1 MIEIVYDK
9 KTAEKD
15 VKNET
20 QYKMPKNIRQIGN
33 APDKK
38 KIYIEDY
45 VMTFLR
51 KIAEPGNTTSRGAI
65 LLGEYFKDGETETL
79 FISGAVEAQ
88 NLEFDVDQIKFDDHI
103 WSKLYADINK
113 YFENLSVVGWFLSR
127 MGFSTD
133 INDKITRLHL
143 ENFRGRDKVLFVMDS
158 LECDDAFYVCEKNRL
173 IRQRGYYIY
182 YVRNEPMQNYIISRK
197 NMTTED
203 KNNAALRKDAELV
216 KNFQAMRGENQ
227 KKEKTGK
234 NKSYVRYAVVS
245 FVAIFALSMGI
256 VVSGSYDKMKD
267 IESTIRRMEL
277 ENEDSGVQVF
287 SNNNTE
293 QTIYTKDIESSESD
307 KTTEETGN
315 TTETGDTTE
324 SSGTTETASET
335 NTSEDA
341 ESGSTQAQQE
351 TIATDKSKDY
361 TIEEGDTLMSI
372 SLKMYNSPNYV
383 DALMKANGIKEGD
396 TIYPGEKITIPSI
409 NE

>member
-9 KTAEKD
+9 KTAEKE

-173 IRQRGYYIY
+173 MRQRGYYIY

-234 NKSYVRYAVVS
+234 NKSYVRYAVAS

-287 SNNNTE
+287 SNSNTE
-293 QTIYTKDIESSESD
+293 QSIYTKDIEPSESD
-307 KTTEETGN
+307 NTTEETGK
-315 TTETGDTTE
+315 TTETGDATDT
-324 SSGTTETASET
+324 SDATETGSEI

-341 ESGSTQAQQE
+341 ELDFTQTQE
-351 TIATDKSKDY
+351 TIASDKSKDY